1 MTSPITLLSKQALR
15 MFVHQPTP
23 TLLVFFFLNLP
34 AQGEYSQC
42 IAECSVAYKTC
53 CKTNVCTDLN
63 LGTCGANKKK
73 CIKACS
79 FANDKI
85 TTEAIADVDNDN
97 QGAGLRGHYLINSVM
112 GEDAVITN
120 DNPIKPVL
128 DDTFI
133 MSPSSFAVAL
143 NEETFVAN
151 GTFAD
156 YLVINP
162 SVMMK
167 MNDV

>member
-1 MTSPITLLSKQALR
+1 MT
-15 MFVHQPTP
+15 TP
-23 TLLVFFFLNLP
+23 
-34 AQGEYSQC
+34 S
-42 IAECSVAYKTC
+42 S
-53 CKTNVCTDLN
+53 
-63 LGTCGANKKK
+63 
-73 CIKACS
+73 
-79 FANDKI
+79 
-85 TTEAIADVDNDN
+85 
-97 QGAGLRGHYLINSVM
+97 LIWM
-112 GEDAVITN
+112 T
-120 DNPIKPVL
+120 